1 MKRKKHIIVMIT
13 AIVTCFVI
21 MVLLDNKSSVDV
33 SNENGNDTD
42 NIIVLDAGHGGED
55 GGAVSSKGVVES
67 DINLQFTEKLKY
79 ILSLNGYEIVMT
91 REDDS
96 DLADKSID
104 TVSGRKKS
112 DMHKRLEIYNADI
125 RNIAISIH
133 QNIFPADSCKGTQVF
148 YSTQVQSA
156 KTLADNITDTVKKH
170 LQPENQRISKP
181 TSGSIFLLDN
191 AKVPAVIVECGFL
204 SNSEELKMLCDQDYQ
219 KKFSYCVFLGM
230 LNTDEI

>member
-13 AIVTCFVI
+13 VITACFVV
-21 MVLLDNKSSVDV
+21 MALVNEQNSVDV
-33 SNENGNDTD
+33 SNLEDESSD

-55 GGAVSSKGVVES
+55 GGAVSSNGVVES
-67 DINLQFTEKLKY
+67 DINLQFTQKLKY

-112 DMHKRLEIYNADI
+112 DMHRRLDIYNSHI
-125 RNIAISIH
+125 QNVAISIH

-148 YSTQVQSA
+148 YSTQTQSG
-156 KTLADNITDTVKKH
+156 KVLADNITDTVKKY
-170 LQPENQRISKP
+170 LQPENQRLSKP

-191 AKVPAVIVECGFL
+191 AKIPAVIVECGFL
-204 SNSEELKMLCDQDYQ
+204 SNSEELKQLCDQDYQ
-219 KKFSYCVFLGM
+219 KKFSYCVFLGL
-230 LNTDEI
+230 LNTSNL